1 MRPLLKGHAM
11 FMKNR
16 EIRIRAV
23 KIKDAD
29 QAAAVE
35 EHLTIDPEKIGEVTE
50 KLMFSGHALTKDLV
64 KYTARAAAAVA
75 VTVIVASTVSE
86 VIVNKSKQN

>member
-1 MRPLLKGHAM
+1 M

-29 QAAAVE
+29 QAAVE

-75 VTVIVASTVSE
+75 VTVIVASTVGD